1 MLTEMSLVQSDKG
14 KKNYDSEY
22 HAAILALSVH
32 PWRNAMF
39 CIYPRLNDDDG
50 CGVDVDDRPG

>member
-1 MLTEMSLVQSDKG
+1 MSLAQSDKG
-14 KKNYDSEY
+14 KKYGSEY

-32 PWRNAMF
+32 PRRNAMF

-50 CGVDVDDRPG
+50 CGVDADDRPG